1 MYFEDIPCYTQFEEV
16 GQSVTKTV
24 LSVCDTAEFLG
35 NDIYGL
41 KDIYDLYGTQ
51 YEDIIPAFLYSRQG
65 ESAGRMWGNL
75 FRFRLTEPLKKHIL
89 DERLVCMFGGE
100 PPLLENL
107 ALFQGEKCL
116 FSCVSHE
123 VFSLYHMAEVDDSLK
138 DAVLSAVDDSIKKL
152 PLYGQMQ
159 KIALGLKNKAKAEL
173 KKEIRII
180 RDLCCYVDEAVH
192 YYFYM
197 EPSQPCDFLRFRQ
210 IAKNYL
216 TEDTYSV
223 LIPLNDFAELQPLPV
238 PKTTNEAICNR
249 EKFAPQYL
257 QSEYYKKVE
266 RELSMLEYI
275 MTHKSGN

>member
-1 MYFEDIPCYTQFEEV
+1 MYFEDIPCYTQFWEV
-16 GQSVTKTV
+16 KQSVTKTV
-24 LSVCDTAEFLG
+24 LSFCDTAEFLG
-35 NDIYGL
+35 SDIYGL

-51 YEDIIPAFLYSRQG
+51 YEDIIPAFLDCRHEVIDNG
-65 ESAGRMWGNL
+65 MRGNL
-75 FRFRLTEPLKKHIL
+75 FRFQLTEPLRQHIL
-89 DERLVCMFGGE
+89 DESLTCMFGGE
-100 PPLLENL
+100 SPLLENL

-138 DAVLSAVDDSIKKL
+138 EAVLSAVNDTIKKM

-159 KIALGLKNKAKAEL
+159 KIATSLKEKPKAEL
-173 KKEIRII
+173 KKEIHIL
-180 RDLCCYVDEAVH
+180 RDLCWYVDEAVH

-197 EPSQPCDFLRFRQ
+197 EPSAPCDFPKFRQ

-216 TEDTYSV
+216 TEETYSV
-223 LIPLNDFAELQPLPV
+223 LIPLKSFADLQPLPI
-238 PKTTNEAICNR
+238 PKTASEAISDR

-257 QSEYYKKVE
+257 QSEYYRQVE

-275 MTHKSGN
+275 KNKK

>member
-16 GQSVTKTV
+16 EQIVTKTV

-35 NDIYGL
+35 SDIYGL
-41 KDIYDLYGTQ
+41 KNIYDLYGTQ
-51 YEDIIPAFLYSRQG
+51 YEDIIPAFLHCRHEENNNG
-65 ESAGRMWGNL
+65 MRGTL

-89 DERLVCMFGGE
+89 DESLTCMFGGE

-107 ALFQGEKCL
+107 ALFQGEKRL

-123 VFSLYHMAEVDDSLK
+123 VFSLYHMAEVDDELK
-138 DAVLSAVDDSIKKL
+138 DTVLSAVNDTLKQM

-159 KIALGLKNKAKAEL
+159 KIASGMKNKAKADL
-173 KKEIRII
+173 KKEISILHN
-180 RDLCCYVDEAVH
+180 LCCYVDEAVH

-197 EPSQPCDFLRFRQ
+197 VPSQPCDFPKFRQ

-223 LIPLNDFAELQPLPV
+223 LVPLNDFADLQPLPI
-238 PKTTNEAICNR
+238 PKTSNEASGGR
-249 EKFAPQYL
+249 EKFAPPYF
-257 QSEYYKKVE
+257 QSEYYKQVE
-266 RELSMLEYI
+266 RELRMLEYV
-275 MTHKSGN
+275 MEL

>member
-1 MYFEDIPCYTQFEEV
+1 MYFEEIPCYTLFEEV
-16 GQSVTKTV
+16 EQTVTKTV

-35 NDIYGL
+35 SDIYGL

-51 YEDIIPAFLYSRQG
+51 YEDIIPALLYCRQEENDNG
-65 ESAGRMWGNL
+65 MRGTL
-75 FRFRLTEPLKKHIL
+75 FRFQLTEPLKRHIL
-89 DERLVCMFGGE
+89 DESLTCMFGGE

-138 DAVLSAVDDSIKKL
+138 DAVLSAVNDTIQKM
-152 PLYGQMQ
+152 PLFRQMQ
-159 KIALGLKNKAKAEL
+159 KIASGLKEKPKAEL
-173 KKEIRII
+173 KQELRILH
-180 RDLCCYVDEAVH
+180 DLCWYVDEAVH

-197 EPSQPCDFLRFRQ
+197 KPSQPCDFLKFRQ
-210 IAKNYL
+210 IAQNYL

-223 LIPLNDFAELQPLPV
+223 LISLNGFADLQPLPV
-238 PKTTNEAICNR
+238 PKTTGEMICKR

-257 QSEYYKKVE
+257 QSEYYRQVQ
-266 RELSMLEYI
+266 RELGMLEYI
-275 MTHKSGN
+275 MGP

>member
-16 GQSVTKTV
+16 EQTVTKTV
-24 LSVCDTAEFLG
+24 LSFCNTAEFLG
-35 NDIYGL
+35 SHIYGL

-51 YEDIIPAFLYSRQG
+51 YEDIIPAFLYCRQG
-65 ESAGRMWGNL
+65 ESDGSMWGNL
-75 FRFRLTEPLKKHIL
+75 FRFQLSEPLKRHIL
-89 DERLVCMFGGE
+89 DESLTCMFGGE

-138 DAVLSAVDDSIKKL
+138 EAVLSAVNDTIKKM

-159 KIALGLKNKAKAEL
+159 KIAAGLKNKTKAEL
-173 KKEIRII
+173 KNEIHIL
-180 RDLCCYVDEAVH
+180 RDLCWYVDEAVR

-197 EPSQPCDFLRFRQ
+197 KPSHPCDFTKFRQ
-210 IAKNYL
+210 IAKKYL
-216 TEDTYSV
+216 TEETYSV
-223 LIPLNDFAELQPLPV
+223 LIPLKSFADLQPLPI
-238 PKTTNEAICNR
+238 PKTTNEVIFNR

-257 QSEYYKKVE
+257 QSDYYKQVK

-275 MTHKSGN
+275 MEP

>member
-1 MYFEDIPCYTQFEEV
+1 MYFEDIPCYLQFEEV
-16 GQSVTKTV
+16 QQSVTKTV
-24 LSVCDTAEFLG
+24 LSFCDTAEFLG
-35 NDIYGL
+35 SDIYGL
-41 KDIYDLYGTQ
+41 KDICDLYGTQ
-51 YEDIIPAFLYSRQG
+51 YEDIIPAFLYCRQG
-65 ESAGRMWGNL
+65 ESGGRMCGDL

-89 DERLVCMFGGE
+89 DESLTCMFGGE

-138 DAVLSAVDDSIKKL
+138 DAVLSSVNDAIKNM

-159 KIALGLKNKAKAEL
+159 KIASDLKNKTKAEL
-173 KKEIRII
+173 KTEIRILHE
-180 RDLCCYVDEAVH
+180 LCCYVDEAVH

-197 EPSQPCDFLRFRQ
+197 KPTYPCSFPKFRQ

-223 LIPLNDFAELQPLPV
+223 LAPLNDFADLQPLPI
-238 PKTTNEAICNR
+238 PKTSTEAICGR

-257 QSEYYKKVE
+257 QSDYYKQVE

-275 MTHKSGN
+275 LKP

>member
-1 MYFEDIPCYTQFEEV
+1 MYFEDIPCYTQFEAV
-16 GQSVTKTV
+16 GQSVAKML
-24 LSVCDTAEFLG
+24 LSVCDTAEFFG
-35 NDIYGL
+35 SDIYGL

-51 YEDIIPAFLYSRQG
+51 YEDIIPAFLYSRHG
-65 ESAGRMWGNL
+65 ESDGRMCGNL

-89 DERLVCMFGGE
+89 DESLTCMFGGE

-138 DAVLSAVDDSIKKL
+138 DAVLSAVNDTIKKL

-159 KIALGLKNKAKAEL
+159 KIALSLKNKAKAEL
-173 KKEIRII
+173 KKEINILRN
-180 RDLCCYVDEAVH
+180 LCWYVDEAVH

-197 EPSQPCDFLRFRQ
+197 EPSQPCDFPKFRQ
-210 IAKNYL
+210 IAKSYL

-223 LIPLNDFAELQPLPV
+223 LIPLNDFADLQPLPI
-238 PKTTNEAICNR
+238 PKTLNEAICNR

-257 QSEYYKKVE
+257 QSDYYKQVE

-275 MTHKSGN
+275 IVK